1 LVIETLTHTRIANLN
16 RDDLGEVKRA
26 GDRIRISS
34 QCLKRN
40 IRTTLSDSQSP
51 VRSRQFPQSFVER
64 AVSEG
69 VCTAPEAVKAAI
81 AFFVTKKKGK
91 AKKLITDKI
100 IKANK
105 EDSKKPLNMEYLVL
119 LSHAER
125 EYLYQEYCSV
135 CKGKDVPSTW
145 DMFKFLEEA
154 KQKHLDN
161 IVALFG
167 RMFADSPKLGVE
179 GAAAFK
185 HAYTVQAQDAEKDFF
200 TAVDDITGGS
210 DVEDSES
217 SSNTGSG
224 HLGVSEFAS
233 GDFYNCVHLNLDLLA
248 TNLGLDSDSEEFK
261 GLVGAFLKAVISS
274 FPKAKHNSNLANN
287 LPYYVRTRIVTGFAC
302 TNDDAFAEP
311 LATMDQQAIVDRF
324 KESVAKKDAMYD
336 GLSYNVLGT
345 WEAFNS
351 SVKELVEETVKY
363 VG

>member
-1 LVIETLTHTRIANLN
+1 MKNTTKTTTLVIETLTHTRIANLN

-40 IRTTLSDSQSP
+40 VRLLLNEMLGSQQNA
-51 VRSRQFPQSFVER
+51 VRSRQIPQDLIKK
-64 AVSEG
+64 AVANG
-69 VCTAPEAVKAAI
+69 VCDAVKA
-81 AFFVTKKKGK
+81 GK
-91 AKKLITDKI
+91 AAEKFFGKTMDPKKVELKTLVFLSAAEIGSLYDGFVEVCLDGPN
-100 IKANK
+100 A
-105 EDSKKPLNMEYLVL
+105 SK
-119 LSHAER
+119 
-125 EYLYQEYCSV
+125 
-135 CKGKDVPSTW
+135 G
-145 DMFKFLEEA
+145 
-154 KQKHLDN
+154 HLD
-161 IVALFG
+161 VLKGAASRYGFVVSLFG
-167 RMFADSPKLGVE
+167 RMFADSVDLNVE

-200 TAVDDITGGS
+200 TAVDDFQ
-210 DVEDSES
+210 EQ
-217 SSNTGSG
+217 GSG
-224 HLGVSEFAS
+224 HLGISEFAS
-233 GDFYNCVHLNLDLLA
+233 GDFYNCVHLNLGLLA
-248 TNLGLDSDSEEFK
+248 SNLGLESDSEEFK
-261 GLVGAFLKAVISS
+261 GLVEAFLKAVISS